1 MHNAAIAEWIL
12 CRSTDKERAASM
24 AGDLVEIGEQK
35 GAIWF
40 WLSLTG
46 VTLSLVW
53 RRPLAFV
60 AAFYAGMWT
69 FSWFAVVGCSI
80 YSLHCP
86 PGRWESAL
94 DALVWAGST
103 LWAASVYA
111 GIRFGPADRTTQI
124 SIVWAGLVTAAI
136 YFWWQPLVLGSCIAA
151 TLLIASASIL
161 KSDLRRPA
169 LVVVASVSAWSA
181 LRVLALA
188 PCAIYQEWLG
198 RRLHIRIWGG
208 DDVRQHP
215 SLTLVYLLMIVL
227 SFLVATSIWSRLHSW
242 LMPSQ
247 RLKSE
252 VDC

>member
-1 MHNAAIAEWIL
+1 
-12 CRSTDKERAASM
+12 
-24 AGDLVEIGEQK
+24 
-35 GAIWF
+35 
-40 WLSLTG
+40 
-46 VTLSLVW
+46 
-53 RRPLAFV
+53 
-60 AAFYAGMWT
+60 MWT

-124 SIVWAGLVTAAI
+124 SIIWAGLVTAAI

-169 LVVVASVSAWSA
+169 LWSWLLFRPGRRSGFSHSRPARSTGVARSSAA
-181 LRVLALA
+181 HTH
-188 PCAIYQEWLG
+188 LG
-198 RRLHIRIWGG
+198 RGRCAPTSLV
-208 DDVRQHP
+208 DVGVSPHDRP
-215 SLTLVYLLMIVL
+215 IISGSYFNM
-227 SFLVATSIWSRLHSW
+227 VAVAQLAHAEPKTQIGS
-242 LMPSQ
+242 
-247 RLKSE
+247 
-252 VDC
+252 